1 MQSARL
7 SVPRALLTPVGCI
20 LAAAV
25 TACASSLNL
34 SQNYTAPGW
43 YLEKPRPLL
52 PEETRYIAGP
62 FSYDD
67 CEAERLKTRMP
78 ELYLCNREIVRP
90 SEVYNQWKAFRPVSD
105 PSTPPSP
112 KPPQPSQQPSG

>member
-1 MQSARL
+1 MLMQSARL
-7 SVPRALLTPVGCI
+7 SFPRAFRTLAGCA
-20 LAAAV
+20 LVAAA

-34 SQNYTAPGW
+34 SQNYTGPGW
-43 YLEKPRPLL
+43 YLEKPRQLL

-67 CEAERLKTRMP
+67 CEVERLKTKTP

-90 SEVYNQWKAFRPVSD
+90 SDVYNTWKPFGAA
-105 PSTPPSP
+105 PSQPPS
-112 KPPQPSQQPSG
+112 S